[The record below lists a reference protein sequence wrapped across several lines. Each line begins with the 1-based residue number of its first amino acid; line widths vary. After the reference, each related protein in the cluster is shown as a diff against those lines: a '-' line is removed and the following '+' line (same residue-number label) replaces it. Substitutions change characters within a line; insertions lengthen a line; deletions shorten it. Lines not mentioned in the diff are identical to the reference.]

1 MHQSQL
7 EAARCDEL
15 HLMLCAKPPIIA
27 ELVAHPQPS
36 LKLEVN
42 GYCITTYRPD
52 FVYRDL
58 ETGALVY
65 EDTKGVRT
73 REYELKRRLVKAIH
87 GVDIVEVRHVR
98 GRR

>member
-15 HLMLCAKPPIIA
+15 HLMLQAKPPIIA
-27 ELVAHPQPS
+27 ELEAHPQPS
-36 LKLEVN
+36 LDLVVN
-42 GYCITTYRPD
+42 GCHVTTYRPD
-52 FVYRDL
+52 FSYVDV
-58 ETGALVY
+58 ETGARVY

-73 REYELKRRLVKAIH
+73 REYELKRRLVKAVH
-87 GVDIVEVRHVR
+87 GIDITEVRHVR